1 MATKLGTAA
10 AFLLISLCASAQ
22 SFWDGNAA
30 LQRGDSTFESGS
42 FAASNSFSVGTMIVV
57 ENLETGKTA
66 DVMVSKRA
74 GEQSDLLVLLSP
86 KAAEAL
92 DISTGQVAS
101 VRVTLKSAA
110 VAEAEPRLDE
120 ETLSRDPDVNPAA
133 GMSAPEEEQQ
143 PVAEQPDAL
152 ESLSGV
158 VPEASEVP
166 IPEEEPSIPPQTPD
180 EELLKR
186 LSSRTPQK
194 QLFLPPREDEK
205 FVYQP
210 PIEPPTETAV
220 IRSLEGQRRPVKP
233 AREPSV
239 DVAAPSEPKPAPVAP
254 EVTGSAPSRAPSTGP
269 KTVVALEPSAPKP
282 PTETAAPPK
291 AQEAPP
297 VVRPKAAP
305 AVPLT
310 GTKAVYYLQLGAYSN
325 EKQAAELATGL
336 SSSYPVSVSAPQA
349 AGNRFYRVL
358 LGPLNKAEGGTL
370 LYWFRYRGFPDAFL
384 KTEK

>member
-1 MATKLGTAA
+1 MATKFGTAA
-10 AFLLISLCASAQ
+10 AFLLIGLCASAQ

-30 LQRGDSTFESGS
+30 LQRGDLTFESGS
-42 FAASNSFSVGTMIVV
+42 FAASNSFPVGTMIVV

-74 GEQSDLLVLLSP
+74 GEQSDLLVLLSS

-92 DISTGQVAS
+92 DISAGQVAS
-101 VRVTLKSAA
+101 VRVTLKSVA

-120 ETLSRDPDVNPAA
+120 ETLSKDPDVNPAA
-133 GMSAPEEEQQ
+133 GMTAPD
-143 PVAEQPDAL
+143 VAEQPDAL

-158 VPEASEVP
+158 VPETSEVP
-166 IPEEEPSIPPQTPD
+166 TPEEEPSIPPQAPAD
-180 EELLKR
+180 EFLKR

-210 PIEPPTETAV
+210 PIKPPKETAV
-220 IRSLEGQRRPVKP
+220 ISSLEGQKRPAEP
-233 AREPSV
+233 TREPSV
-239 DVAAPSEPKPAPVAP
+239 AVAAPSEPKPAPVPP
-254 EVTGSAPSRAPSTGP
+254 EVTGSAPSRAPSSGS
-269 KTVVALEPSAPKP
+269 KTIVALEPSAPKP
-282 PTETAAPPK
+282 P
-291 AQEAPP
+291 EAP
-297 VVRPKAAP
+297 VVKPKAAP

-310 GTKAVYYLQLGAYSN
+310 GMKAVYYLQLGAYSN
-325 EKQAAELATGL
+325 EKQATELATGL
-336 SSSYPVSVSAPQA
+336 SSSYPVSIAAPQA

-384 KTEK
+384 KTER

>member
-1 MATKLGTAA
+1 MATKFGTAA
-10 AFLLISLCASAQ
+10 AFLLIGLCATAQ

-30 LQRGDSTFESGS
+30 LQRGDPSFENGS
-42 FAASNSFSVGTMIVV
+42 FAASNSFPVGTMIVV

-66 DVMVSKRA
+66 DVMVSMRA

-92 DISTGQVAS
+92 DISAGQVAS
-101 VRVTLKSAA
+101 VRVTLKNAA
-110 VAEAEPRLDE
+110 VAEAEPRPDE
-120 ETLSRDPDVNPAA
+120 DTLSKDPDVNPAA
-133 GMSAPEEEQQ
+133 GMIAPDA
-143 PVAEQPDAL
+143 AEQPGAL

-158 VPEASEVP
+158 VPKTSEVST
-166 IPEEEPSIPPQTPD
+166 PEEEPSIPPQAPA

-186 LSSRTPQK
+186 LASRNPQK

-210 PIEPPTETAV
+210 PIEPPKETAV
-220 IRSLEGQRRPVKP
+220 ISSLEGQKRPVVPK
-233 AREPSV
+233 REPSV
-239 DVAAPSEPKPAPVAP
+239 AVAAPSEPKPAPVTP
-254 EVTGSAPSRAPSTGP
+254 ELTGSTPSRAPSTGP
-269 KTVVALEPSAPKP
+269 KTIVALEPSAPRP
-282 PTETAAPPK
+282 PA
-291 AQEAPP
+291 EAPG
-297 VVRPKAAP
+297 VKPKAAP

-325 EKQAAELATGL
+325 EKQATELATGL

>member
-1 MATKLGTAA
+1 MATKFGTAA
-10 AFLLISLCASAQ
+10 AFLLIGLCATAQ

-30 LQRGDSTFESGS
+30 LQRGDATFESGS
-42 FAASNSFSVGTMIVV
+42 FAASNSFPVGTMIVV

-92 DISTGQVAS
+92 DISAGQVAS

-110 VAEAEPRLDE
+110 VAEAEPRPDE
-120 ETLSRDPDVNPAA
+120 ETLSKDPDVNPAA
-133 GMSAPEEEQQ
+133 GMSAPEEERQ
-143 PVAEQPDAL
+143 PVAEQPRAL

-158 VPEASEVP
+158 VPETSKAP
-166 IPEEEPSIPPQTPD
+166 APDEEPSIPPQAPA
-180 EELLKR
+180 EELLQR
-186 LSSRTPQK
+186 LASRNPQK

-205 FVYQP
+205 FAYQP
-210 PIEPPTETAV
+210 PIEPPKETAV
-220 IRSLEGQRRPVKP
+220 ISSIEGQTRPTEPK
-233 AREPSV
+233 REPSV
-239 DVAAPSEPKPAPVAP
+239 AVAAPSEPKPAPVPP
-254 EVTGSAPSRAPSTGP
+254 EVTGSTPSRAPSTGP
-269 KTVVALEPSAPKP
+269 KTIVALEPSTPKP
-282 PTETAAPPK
+282 PAETAAPAK
-291 AQEAPP
+291 APEAP
-297 VVRPKAAP
+297 VVKPKAAP
-305 AVPLT
+305 AVALT

-325 EKQAAELATGL
+325 EKQATEMATGL
-336 SSSYPVSVSAPQA
+336 SASYPVSIAAPQA